1 MTEPN
6 RSQPLSGGKNGRSK
20 LKLFGCIGIA
30 LIISGV
36 IVVGI
41 FSLVIG
47 GLYFGTKSTEEF
59 KCAIAE
65 VRKNEKALAALGS
78 PIEDGYLVIPNI
90 EISGSR
96 REVYFSVP
104 LTGPKGSGTLNVSSY
119 RDQFRSDF
127 MISLESGNKTET
139 LYKGTY
145 PCGPQ

>member
-1 MTEPN
+1 MTESL
-6 RSQPLSGGKNGRSK
+6 RGRPLNAEKSGNSK
-20 LKLFGCIGIA
+20 LKLFGCIGVA
-30 LIISGV
+30 LIIAGV
-36 IVVGI
+36 MVFGI

-65 VRKNEKALAALGS
+65 VRKNEKAVAALGS

-104 LTGPKGSGTLNVSSY
+104 LTGPKGSGTLTVSSY

-127 MISLESGNKTET
+127 MMSLESGNKTET